1 MICGGPGSCGT
12 YVRHRGGRNSLP
24 SPCPWLL
31 PITKRPLSSSEP
43 ADCCC
48 PRYPHTSGPPHLW
61 AFSPLGPH
69 ASGPGPGEI
78 NRGHHRRLQLALLD
92 PLLPLP
98 PSHIGRGQGRHQRAL
113 SFQAVGDGSKDAAGR
128 TRIVEAGLTNSNG
141 KSRPP
146 GSCKAMLDPDG
157 RISGRTTAECGR
169 RGAMDQAI

>member
-98 PSHIGRGQGRHQRAL
+98 PSHIGRGQGRHPA
-113 SFQAVGDGSKDAAGR
+113 S
-128 TRIVEAGLTNSNG
+128 IVF
-141 KSRPP
+141 P
-146 GSCKAMLDPDG
+146 
-157 RISGRTTAECGR
+157 SGRGR
-169 RGAMDQAI
+169 KQRCCRANPHRGGWPDKQQWEKQATRFMQGNVGPRWQNIWSNHC